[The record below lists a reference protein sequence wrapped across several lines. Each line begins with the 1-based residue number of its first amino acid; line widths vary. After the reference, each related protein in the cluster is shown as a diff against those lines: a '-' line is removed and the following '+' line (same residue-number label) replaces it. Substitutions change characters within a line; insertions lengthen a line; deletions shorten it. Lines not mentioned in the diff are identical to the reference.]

1 MKLNVVILLA
11 LAFLLG
17 ISETSTAQKKV
28 QQIVPEKTRI
38 LFLLDGSGSMMGQ
51 WENGKSRIEIAKE
64 ILTKLVDSLRT
75 NQNLALGLRVYGHRY
90 ARQSNNCQ
98 DTKLEVPF
106 GLNNHNAIISKLKD
120 IVPKGVTPITYSIE
134 QAAKDFPEGTGYRNI
149 LILITDGIESCGG
162 DPCSMSIELQK
173 KGVFLKPFVIG
184 LGLDGAKA
192 LDCMG
197 TYLDSQNSTSFN
209 QVLNKAIKTT
219 FSTTTAS
226 VELLDGDN
234 KPTETNV
241 NVTFLN
247 EMTGT
252 SVYEFVHYLDSRG
265 RPDSVQLDPV
275 LTYTVAVNT
284 VPPVERKNVNIV
296 NGRHNVITINV
307 PQGNL
312 LVKQAGRNINF
323 PVIMRQKGRHEIL
336 NTQNANDVFRYLTGT
351 YEIETITLPRR
362 IFEVSIEYNQ
372 TKTITLPTPGL
383 VNINTTSAGFGSIFE
398 IQSDGTE
405 KWVCHLD
412 KTKSRHAFSLL
423 PGTYR
428 VAFRAGDAGGSKY
441 TGVKTFK
448 LNSGETL
455 NVTMF

>member
-1 MKLNVVILLA
+1 MRIALSILLT
-11 LAFLLG
+11 FLLFTC
-17 ISETSTAQKKV
+17 STETVRAQKKV

-51 WENGKSRIEIAKE
+51 WENGKSRIDVAKE
-64 ILTKLVDSLRT
+64 ILTKLVDSLKS

-90 ARQSNNCQ
+90 ARQANNCQ

-106 GLNNHNAIISKLKD
+106 GLNNHNTIIAKLKD

-134 QAAKDFPEGTGYRNI
+134 QAANDFPAEHGYRNI

-162 DPCSMSIELQK
+162 DPCAMSIALQR
-173 KGVFLKPFVIG
+173 KGVFLRPFVIG
-184 LGLDGAKA
+184 LGLDGGKV

-197 TYLDSQNSTSFN
+197 TYMDSQNSSSFN
-209 QVLNKAIKTT
+209 NVLNTAIKTT
-219 FSTTTAS
+219 FSKTTAS

-234 KPTETNV
+234 KPTETNI

-252 SVYEFVHYLDSRG
+252 SAYEFVHYLDSRG

-275 LTYTVAVNT
+275 LSYTVVVNT
-284 VPPVERKNVNIV
+284 VPQVERRNVNIV
-296 NGRHNVITINV
+296 NGRHNVISIPV

-312 LVKQAGRNINF
+312 MVKQTGRNVNF
-323 PVIMRQKGRHEIL
+323 PVIVRQKGRHEIL
-336 NTQNANDVFRYLTGT
+336 NTQYANDVFRYLTGA

-362 IFEVSIEYNQ
+362 NFDITIAYNQ

-383 VNINTTSAGFGSIFE
+383 VNINTTSAGFGSLFE
-398 IQSDGTE
+398 ILQDGTE
-405 KWVCHLD
+405 QWVCHLD
-412 KTKSRHAFSLL
+412 KTKSRHSFSLL

-441 TGVKTFK
+441 TGVKNFK

-455 NVTMF
+455 NLSMF